1 LSRVL
6 ICAGDPSG
14 DLLGSQLSIALK
26 KSDPSLFVTALG
38 GANLEKHSDKFLT
51 NIVKQHALGFAIS
64 PKQIL
69 YFRDV
74 LNKIIQPELDNNR
87 PDVVIPVD
95 FYGFNWRVAARAKKA
110 GARVFYYASPQ
121 FWASR
126 SYRAE
131 KLRPYVDLF
140 LCLFPFELE
149 FYRKRNIPAEFVSHP
164 LFDSLPPV
172 NPDPPMKVE
181 PLVGLLPG
189 SRPHEIARH
198 LPLMVNACD
207 RISTSV
213 PGVRFVLFTVPHVP
227 REMYNDLISRAKPSR
242 ALIELIEDENYLWRS
257 QIDLAISASGM
268 ETLEN
273 ALLGIP
279 MVIMYK
285 TNFITYWVARSLIQ
299 IPHIG
304 MPNLLAGKKIVP
316 EFVQGDATVD
326 NISKPMIEWIKN
338 PAERRR
344 MRAELLA
351 LRDLFGPNGASD
363 RAARVILEKMTA

>member
-1 LSRVL
+1 MSRVL
-6 ICAGDPSG
+6 ISAGDPSG
-14 DLLGSQLSIALK
+14 DLLASQLSIALK
-26 KSDPSLFVTALG
+26 KQKPDLFITALG

-51 NIVKQHALGFAIS
+51 NIVHQHALGFAIS
-64 PKQIL
+64 PQQIL
-69 YFRDV
+69 YFRNV
-74 LNKIIQPELDNNR
+74 LNTIVQSELLNNK
-87 PDVVIPVD
+87 PDFVIPVD
-95 FYGFNWRVAARAKKA
+95 FYGFNWRVASMAKKA

-140 LCLFPFELE
+140 LCLFPFEME

-172 NPDPPMKVE
+172 DPNPPLKVE
-181 PLVGLLPG
+181 PIVGLLPG
-189 SRPHEIARH
+189 SRPHEIVRH
-198 LPLMVNACD
+198 LPIIVNACD
-207 RISTSV
+207 RISKSV
-213 PGVRFVLFTVPHVP
+213 QGVRFVLFTVPHVP
-227 REMYNDLISRAKPSR
+227 REMYNDLISKAKPSR
-242 ALIELIEDENYLWRS
+242 ALIELIQDEHYTWRS

-285 TNFITYWVARSLIQ
+285 TNFVTYWVARSLIQ
-299 IPHIG
+299 IPHVG

-316 EFVQGDATVD
+316 EFIQSAATVE
-326 NISKPMIEWIKN
+326 NISRPIIEWIKN
-338 PAERRR
+338 PNERRR
-344 MRAELLA
+344 LRTELLS
-351 LRDLFGPNGASD
+351 LRSLFGSNGASE
-363 RAARVILEKMTA
+363 RAARVILEKMS

>member
-1 LSRVL
+1 LSRIL
-6 ICAGDPSG
+6 ISAGDPSG
-14 DLLGSQLSIALK
+14 DLLASQLAVALK
-26 KSDPSLFVTALG
+26 KKRPGLFVTALG

-51 NIVKQHALGFAIS
+51 NIVAQHALGFAIS

-74 LNKIIQPELDNNR
+74 LNKIVQPEILNNR

-95 FYGFNWRVAARAKKA
+95 FYGFNWRVAAMAKKA

-126 SYRAE
+126 SYRAD

-140 LCLFPFELE
+140 LCLFPFEME

-172 NPDPPMKVE
+172 DPAPPMKVE
-181 PLVGLLPG
+181 PIVGLLPG
-189 SRPHEIARH
+189 SRPGEIARH
-198 LPLMVNACD
+198 LPMMVNACD
-207 RISTSV
+207 RISQAV
-213 PGVRFVLFTVPHVP
+213 QGVRFVLFTVPHVP
-227 REMYNDLISRAKPSR
+227 RETYNRLISEAKPSR
-242 ALIELIEDENYLWRS
+242 ALIELIQDENYGWRS

-285 TNFITYWVARSLIQ
+285 TNFITYWVARSLIK

-316 EFVQGDATVD
+316 EFVQGAATVESIAQPVID
-326 NISKPMIEWIKN
+326 WIKD

-344 MRAELLA
+344 LRAELLA
-351 LRDLFGPNGASD
+351 LRDLFGTNGASA
-363 RAARVILEKMTA
+363 RAADVILEKMK